1 MNDYHRIPYVN
12 IDCTKLSYELVKRG
26 AYYSNVAVWTLMFS
40 LPLFILF
47 DVLFLKDDWVFLL
60 LVRLIFFSISY
71 FFYIF
76 GTKRRWDY
84 ELILNLVVGLNVV
97 LVSIIAGII
106 PIYRALPY
114 FLLSSIMVLLLNSI
128 LFWRPLFAQLHS
140 AISFT
145 IIIFL
150 YSVNN
155 ESGGYTSLISN
166 GGGVYFLGS
175 VFSILIAYNRYQIVC
190 RETEK
195 NLIIEESNK
204 RMLEQ
209 NEQINDQHLVIEAAN
224 RRLKELN
231 DYRQNTINIMIHDLK
246 NFVGSNQISL
256 DLINRKSSNLTN
268 DQKDLLNY
276 ISMGN
281 EKLHYLSH
289 KLAASAEAETGRITY
304 TMEQFDIIPEVE
316 KAAIALVDAASIK
329 QVNLQVHLSPS
340 EIMVNIDKVF
350 LRHIFFKLLSN
361 VIRFIHKGSSIS
373 IHANDLDGA
382 CIIEVINNT
391 NNPIGMEKLDE
402 YFNRL
407 ANPYQ
412 SEEASSQTGIG
423 FSIAKQLTEEM
434 GGTLTYES
442 NITIGNYFK
451 LKFKLA

>member
-1 MNDYHRIPYVN
+1 M
-12 IDCTKLSYELVKRG
+12 
-26 AYYSNVAVWTLMFS
+26 
-40 LPLFILF
+40 
-47 DVLFLKDDWVFLL
+47 
-60 LVRLIFFSISY
+60 
-71 FFYIF
+71 
-76 GTKRRWDY
+76 
-84 ELILNLVVGLNVV
+84 VVGF
-97 LVSIIAGII
+97 I
-106 PIYRALPY
+106 
-114 FLLSSIMVLLLNSI
+114 
-128 LFWRPLFAQLHS
+128 
-140 AISFT
+140 
-145 IIIFL
+145 
-150 YSVNN
+150 
-155 ESGGYTSLISN
+155 
-166 GGGVYFLGS
+166 FLGS

-289 KLAASAEAETGRITY
+289 KLAASAEAETGKITY